1 MNYKK
6 ICAFLLCM
14 TALKAESFT
23 ALSYNIL
30 NKEFACEE
38 IYEYVSLED
47 LSWKNRKDRIIRKL
61 SGLNPDVICLQEI
74 NRQTFEEFREV
85 LPEYEGAFGI
95 KEDDTLKV
103 NDGVC
108 TFSKKSKFKKVSNN
122 CVFCDGSSRCG
133 KVAIRPAMF
142 TELTLKNDEK
152 ITVINTKLRYSR
164 VVEPNDGVWNHLHF
178 LLKKIP
184 QEKVLFM
191 GDFNRTPDHFLIKDI
206 LNIGLKDVLGE
217 ENRPTC
223 FAKTCRKVKRVD
235 YIFASKDLITSPL
248 SCSLLSDKDPIPS
261 REEPSDHVPVLCHV
275 MVK

>member
-1 MNYKK
+1 M
-6 ICAFLLCM
+6 
-14 TALKAESFT
+14 
-23 ALSYNIL
+23 
-30 NKEFACEE
+30 
-38 IYEYVSLED
+38 
-47 LSWKNRKDRIIRKL
+47 
-61 SGLNPDVICLQEI
+61 ICLQEI
-74 NRQTFEEFREV
+74 NLQTFEEFQEV
-85 LPEYEGAFGI
+85 LLDYEGAFAI
-95 KEDDTLKV
+95 KEDHALKV
-103 NDGVC
+103 NDRVC

-122 CVFCDGSSRCG
+122 CVFCDRSSRCG
-133 KVAIRPAMF
+133 KLAIRPAMF

-152 ITVINTKLRYSR
+152 VTVINTKLGYSR
-164 VVEPNDGVWNHLHF
+164 VVEANDGVWNHLHF

-206 LNIGLKDVLGE
+206 LNIGLKDVLAE

-261 REEPSDHVPVLCHV
+261 REEPSDHVPILCHV